1 MGSETFITL
10 KNICKTFPGVKAL
23 DGIHLEVK
31 KGEVHALVGEN
42 GAGKSTLI
50 KILAG
55 NYQPDEG
62 GEIIIEGKAYSAL
75 TPREAIRQGIIV
87 IYQDFSL
94 FPNLTVAE
102 NISIS
107 GQLEKRGKP
116 VNWKE
121 MKETARNALD
131 ILGVDIN
138 VEAQLETISMAKQQL
153 VAIARALACKAKLII
168 MDEPTSTLSGSEVEL
183 LFRIMRNLQSQGISI
198 LFVSHKLEELF
209 QVSGTFT
216 VIRDGQYIGTYPR
229 EEMDNDKLIHLM
241 VGRKVEFVRQ
251 GSATIGRK
259 IMEVKNLSK
268 EGNFKDISFELHE
281 GEILGIT
288 GLVGAGRTEVAWA
301 ICGIAPPDSG
311 EIFVEGKR
319 ALIHSM
325 EDAVKYGIGYVP
337 ESRLTEGLVLE
348 KAVED
353 NIAMTVFKQL
363 QGKRHLIN
371 GQRKKGLV
379 KEWIERLNIK
389 PGYPDM
395 PVSKLSGGNQQRIVI
410 AKWLATN
417 PKILIIDEPTNG
429 IDIGAKTEIHALLR
443 ELAKKGMAIIM
454 ISSELAEVLAIS
466 DQILVMRRG
475 KINGRMAGSDA
486 GQEVIMNA
494 AILGNAEKT
503 ESGEQGGLA

>member
-107 GQLEKRGKP
+107 GQMEKRGKP

-131 ILGVDIN
+131 ILGVDID

-241 VGRKVEFVRQ
+241 VGRKV
-251 GSATIGRK
+251 
-259 IMEVKNLSK
+259 
-268 EGNFKDISFELHE
+268 
-281 GEILGIT
+281 
-288 GLVGAGRTEVAWA
+288 
-301 ICGIAPPDSG
+301 
-311 EIFVEGKR
+311 
-319 ALIHSM
+319 
-325 EDAVKYGIGYVP
+325 
-337 ESRLTEGLVLE
+337 
-348 KAVED
+348 
-353 NIAMTVFKQL
+353 
-363 QGKRHLIN
+363 
-371 GQRKKGLV
+371 
-379 KEWIERLNIK
+379 
-389 PGYPDM
+389 
-395 PVSKLSGGNQQRIVI
+395 
-410 AKWLATN
+410 
-417 PKILIIDEPTNG
+417 
-429 IDIGAKTEIHALLR
+429 
-443 ELAKKGMAIIM
+443 
-454 ISSELAEVLAIS
+454 
-466 DQILVMRRG
+466 
-475 KINGRMAGSDA
+475 
-486 GQEVIMNA
+486 
-494 AILGNAEKT
+494 
-503 ESGEQGGLA
+503 